1 MDVAKVI
8 LGSVQTLGCNL
19 ECDYC
24 YLKQNEHINAKDR
37 KALRYP
43 LETVLKA
50 CSKERLGGNA
60 FIEIIGD
67 GETLLPDDIENLICG
82 LIEQG
87 HYVKVITNGTLTG
100 RFHEIVERLK
110 ITGAERRLSF
120 LLSLHYCELKR
131 KNMLDVFAE
140 NVSYLKK
147 NGISFYV
154 GVTFAPSYFAYV
166 DEIMDYCSKKLEVK
180 PSVSIAREHGNGNQK
195 LMTGTKSEDEYWETG
210 RKFQSLFFERSRQR
224 YYERDVSGQFC
235 YAGRWA
241 FGLDF
246 TTGMYSQCGGDGV
259 CYNFFEH
266 LEEPIL
272 LKPMGFSCK
281 QPYCIADYRRKYHL
295 VPENDFSLECSD
307 SLWAREDTGILGIDL
322 ALTNQERIE
331 GKEAEQEHVANLKYE
346 LLRKRL
352 EFIKIDFS
360 KGDYAG
366 VVDKMQ
372 DILAMDLEP
381 RDPNV
386 VGAIVQYGY
395 ALLKIGEQQ
404 KALDLECCYRE
415 LKYNG
420 DYCFLMGNIY
430 LENELA
436 EKAAA
441 AFEAAA
447 QSRSALEEGVTTYLP
462 NYNLGV
468 IYECQGNRQAAEK
481 YYTKCG
487 CYEPAQERLQ
497 ALNEAFKDGEKV
509 W

>member
-1 MDVAKVI
+1 M
-8 LGSVQTLGCNL
+8 
-19 ECDYC
+19 
-24 YLKQNEHINAKDR
+24 
-37 KALRYP
+37 
-43 LETVLKA
+43 
-50 CSKERLGGNA
+50 
-60 FIEIIGD
+60 
-67 GETLLPDDIENLICG
+67 
-82 LIEQG
+82 
-87 HYVKVITNGTLTG
+87 
-100 RFHEIVERLK
+100 
-110 ITGAERRLSF
+110 
-120 LLSLHYCELKR
+120 
-131 KNMLDVFAE
+131 
-140 NVSYLKK
+140 
-147 NGISFYV
+147 
-154 GVTFAPSYFAYV
+154 
-166 DEIMDYCSKKLEVK
+166 
-180 PSVSIAREHGNGNQK
+180 
-195 LMTGTKSEDEYWETG
+195 
-210 RKFQSLFFERSRQR
+210 
-224 YYERDVSGQFC
+224 
-235 YAGRWA
+235 
-241 FGLDF
+241 
-246 TTGMYSQCGGDGV
+246 
-259 CYNFFEH
+259 
-266 LEEPIL
+266 
-272 LKPMGFSCK
+272 
-281 QPYCIADYRRKYHL
+281 
-295 VPENDFSLECSD
+295 VPENDFSLESSD

-441 AFEAAA
+441 AFEEAA

-487 CYEPAQERLQ
+487 CYKPAQERLQ